1 MEKLTSLLPLELRRD
16 ISDSSPEELE
26 YTCQALLDF
35 LHPLPQFQRVVRELT
50 DPQLGLCRKS
60 REVSLDLKK
69 KGNDCFAGG
78 DYGKALNFYS
88 QAVRHAPLSS
98 DDMDKTLLATLYANR
113 ASSMHN
119 LNLIEE
125 CKRDCGRAI
134 LLSPCYVKAW
144 YRRGKANVV
153 SKNYKEAVHDLE
165 VALSMESSS
174 SGKIH
179 IKKDLD
185 IAISYFKGTVET
197 SDLANHAMNETTSSR
212 CNNSMPELQCK
223 YTEAKGN
230 GMISLNCI
238 SPGTLIHYEEPLA
251 AIILKSCRETHC
263 HVCLNELP
271 TDVIFCSSCTIPLY
285 CSEQCQEKAI
295 GKSDG
300 TKKVRNCQH
309 CRRLSGN
316 NIITEFAEHKHEC
329 GGSNWSA
336 VLPADV
342 VLVCRVMAK
351 VIYKRKHPSKA
362 DTSQEI
368 LDFVH
373 HYSRMASGTKLE
385 SHIFSIILSC
395 CLNHYFGSDFPFTGV
410 SAAQLVI
417 IMSQMKVN
425 SMAIVHM
432 RSLQQARGT
441 YSIEK
446 ALTSNIEQLRVG
458 QAIYSTGRLFN
469 HSCQPNLHAYFL
481 SRRLLLRS
489 TEPVPAGSP
498 LELSYGPQLGQWGLE
513 ERRRLLKDQYFF
525 TCQCSGCMG
534 ITLPDLLINAFR
546 CMNPACPGVK
556 TEEIHK
562 IGRLLFL
569 HSGLQIRPGSCLNCG
584 SELDPRSLTS
594 LAEAALLEIQRLRES
609 PPGVLRHAVKAL
621 GQLRS
626 VRHAY
631 SRDLARAEDI
641 VAEIFCLAGEL
652 ESALEHCKASIKIL
666 EKLYHDSHIAIGNEL
681 VKLASL
687 QLSLGDH
694 AAASDSV
701 GRLEGIFSLY
711 YGPHAG
717 QIYHFL
723 ESLRAAANRA
733 NP

>member
-35 LHPLPQFQRVVRELT
+35 LHPLPQFQ
-50 DPQLGLCRKS
+50 RKS

-212 CNNSMPELQCK
+212 SSEPSNSMPELQCK

-300 TKKVRNCQH
+300 TKKYCASINENLQ
-309 CRRLSGN
+309 
-316 NIITEFAEHKHEC
+316 EFAEHKHEC

-351 VIYKRKHPSKA
+351 
-362 DTSQEI
+362 
-368 LDFVH
+368 DFVH

-489 TEPVPAGSP
+489 TEP
-498 LELSYGPQLGQWGLE
+498 LGQWGLE

-546 CMNPACPGVK
+546 CMNPACPGVVLESCPARGSSMDPPPK

-594 LAEAALLEIQRLRES
+594 LAEAALLEIQRHTHTDTHLLRES

-631 SRDLARAEDI
+631 SRDLARSHFIKYLNNLQDI

-701 GRLEGIFSLY
+701 GRLGGIFSLY

-717 QIYHFL
+717 QIYPFL